1 MFNLNQHKEAQIT
14 SGEKYLRRDNVG
26 PKADD
31 GQAIWEKE
39 LPHRTGVQDTITED
53 QFGKVMEEQSNDITI
68 IEKVL
73 NEAQSYVTHRSDQ
86 AETSVMPINAVVEKM
101 RQNRMEDWKTEKSSR
116 WSQTFDEKKQQ
127 GSLPKWK
134 KNFEQHDKVVL
145 NNDPARFEPTQN
157 LPVHADQPKNDAA
170 RSRSNT
176 IIPLIG
182 GITTADI
189 HRVADHIKSGAS
201 VDFDT
206 AIIAMLRE
214 AEKEER
220 ELTPVEQKT
229 VSELK
234 IARTEAMFKK

>member
-1 MFNLNQHKEAQIT
+1 MFNLNQHKQAQIT
-14 SGEKYLRRDNVG
+14 SEEKYLRHNNIG
-26 PKADD
+26 PKSDD
-31 GQAIWEKE
+31 SQAIWEKE
-39 LPHRTGVQDTITED
+39 LPHRTGVQYTTTED
-53 QFGKVMEEQSNDITI
+53 QFDKEQSNDIPI

-101 RQNRMEDWKTEKSSR
+101 RQNRMQDWKTEKSSH
-116 WSQTFDEKKQQ
+116 WSQTFNEKKQQ

-134 KNFEQHDKVVL
+134 KNVEQHNKVVL
-145 NNDPARFEPTQN
+145 NNDPTRFEPTKN
-157 LPVHADQPKNDAA
+157 LPVHEDQPKNDVD
-170 RSRSNT
+170 RSKSNT

-182 GITTADI
+182 NITTADI
-189 HRVADHIKSGAS
+189 HRIADNIKTGAS

-220 ELTPVEQKT
+220 ELTTVEQKT
-229 VSELK
+229 VSQLK
-234 IARTEAMFKK
+234 IERTKAMLKCH